1 MRNWGSFVPK
11 GTPLTY
17 MSQVFHWP
25 AAEAPAIR
33 PTSTEIPR
41 SSHFLY
47 GAMLIR

>member
-1 MRNWGSFVPK
+1 MLNCGSFVPK
-11 GTPLTY
+11 VTPFTY

-25 AAEAPAIR
+25 AADAPAIR
-33 PTSTEIPR
+33 PTSTAMPR